1 MQRFLI
7 LLTSA
12 LTLSCTGSR
21 RPDLQPALDS
31 ITSDDLM
38 KHTRVLASDEFEGRA
53 PATKGEDLT
62 VRYLEQQFAGMGLQ
76 RGNPDG
82 TWVQAV
88 PLVGIRSQTTASLQ
102 AGGRQLP
109 LTPQD
114 YFAHSRRAVET
125 VQVKDTDMLFVGYGV
140 VAPEYGWDDYKGVDV
155 KGKTILML
163 INDPPAPDP
172 GDPTKLDESVFG
184 GRAMTYY
191 GRWTYKYEMATEKGA
206 AAAVIIHETGP
217 AGYPFAVI
225 SDWGL
230 EKFEIRRSD
239 RNMDRVP
246 IEGWITFDKA
256 QELFRMAGQ
265 DLSELKKAAVRRDFH
280 PVPLKAKA
288 GFTVRNS
295 IREVDSRNVIGRL
308 EGSDPRLKD
317 EYVIYTA
324 HWDHLGRDVTLQG
337 DQIFNGALD
346 NASGV
351 ACLLEL
357 AEAFARLPEKPKRS
371 VLFLSVTAEE
381 QGLLGALHYAEN
393 PLYPLNRTLAVINM
407 DGANP
412 WGRTSDVVIIGQG
425 KSTLEDVAADVAREQ
440 GRTLKPDPEPEKGFY
455 YRSDHFEL
463 AKQGLPA
470 FYPDNGV
477 DYIGKPAGY
486 GLKKRDEYTA
496 NDYHKVTDEI
506 KADWDLAG
514 AAEDTRFLFLVGYRV
529 AQADRFPGWKPGS
542 EFKAKR
548 DAMMK

>member
-295 IREVDSRNVIGRL
+295 IREVDSRNVIARL

-357 AEAFARLPEKPKRS
+357 A
-371 VLFLSVTAEE
+371 
-381 QGLLGALHYAEN
+381 
-393 PLYPLNRTLAVINM
+393 
-407 DGANP
+407 
-412 WGRTSDVVIIGQG
+412 
-425 KSTLEDVAADVAREQ
+425 
-440 GRTLKPDPEPEKGFY
+440 
-455 YRSDHFEL
+455 
-463 AKQGLPA
+463 
-470 FYPDNGV
+470 
-477 DYIGKPAGY
+477 
-486 GLKKRDEYTA
+486 
-496 NDYHKVTDEI
+496 
-506 KADWDLAG
+506 
-514 AAEDTRFLFLVGYRV
+514 
-529 AQADRFPGWKPGS
+529 
-542 EFKAKR
+542 
-548 DAMMK
+548 

>member
-1 MQRFLI
+1 MQRVLI
-7 LLTSA
+7 LLISA
-12 LTLSCTGSR
+12 LALSCTGSR
-21 RPDLQPALDS
+21 RADLQPALDS
-31 ITSDDLM
+31 ITGDDLM
-38 KHTRVLASDEFEGRA
+38 RHTRVLASDEYEGRA
-53 PATKGEDLT
+53 PGTKGEELT
-62 VRYLEQQFAGMGLQ
+62 VRYLEQQFARMGLEP
-76 RGNPDG
+76 GNPDG
-82 TWVQAV
+82 SWVQPV
-88 PLVGIRSQTTASLQ
+88 PLVGIRSQTTASIQ
-102 AGGRQLP
+102 AGGRRIP
-109 LTPQD
+109 LVPQD
-114 YFAHSRRAVET
+114 YFAHSRRVVET
-125 VQVKDTDMLFVGYGV
+125 VQVNDTNMLFVGYGV
-140 VAPEYGWDDYKGVDV
+140 VAPEFGWDDYKGVDV

-163 INDPPAPDP
+163 INDPPVPDP

-191 GRWTYKYEMATEKGA
+191 GRWTYKYETASEKGA
-206 AAAVIIHETGP
+206 AAAVIIHETGA

-230 EKFEIRRSD
+230 EKFEIRRPD
-239 RNMDRVP
+239 GNMGRVP

-265 DLSELKKAAVRRDFH
+265 DLGELKKAAIRRDFR
-280 PVPLKAKA
+280 PVPLNAKA

-295 IREVDSRNVIGRL
+295 IREVDSRNVIARL
-308 EGSDPRLKD
+308 EGSDPRLND
-317 EYVIYTA
+317 DYAIYTA
-324 HWDHLGRDVTLQG
+324 HWDHLGRDETLKG

-357 AEAFARLPEKPKRS
+357 AEAFARLPERPRRS
-371 VLFLSVTAEE
+371 LLFLSVTAEE

-393 PLYPLNRTLAVINM
+393 PLYPLKKTLAVINM

-425 KSTLEDVAADVAREQ
+425 KSTLEDLAAEVAREQ

-470 FYPDNGV
+470 LYTDNGV

-486 GLKKRDEYTA
+486 GLNKRDEYTA

-529 AQADRFPGWKPGS
+529 AQADRFPEWKPSS